1 MFWIKVKQMIE
12 PFLSAVPILRMLESA
27 GFEAYF
33 VGGSVRDYILQ
44 KAIHDVDIATS
55 ATPQE
60 VKKIFDKTVD
70 IGIDHGTILVLYG
83 NASYE
88 ITTFR
93 TEEEY
98 VDFRRPSSV
107 SFVRSLQEDLMRR
120 DFTMNAI
127 AMDSVGKIIDPF
139 NGRGAISE
147 RRIETVGKAMER
159 FQEDALRIMRAVRF
173 ISQLSFQIERKTVT
187 ALSKMAHLLEKIAV
201 ERKRAEFEKL
211 LIGKDRRKA
220 ILLMIETNIFAYL
233 PGLRNEKESLDKLL
247 TYECEKLNLNEM
259 WSLFIY
265 SLGLKGKSVEDFLR
279 DWKLPLKQIK
289 EIQNISRFLHIRLEN
304 EWHIHDL
311 YLAGKNTLISVEMLY
326 QTIKCCHGSESFN
339 KYVALYQ
346 LLPMK
351 DRSEMD
357 VTGRDLM
364 DWFLRKGGPWVK
376 EMLLKIEIG
385 ILEGEVEN
393 KKMDIREWLMK
404 CNQV

>member
-93 TEEEY
+93 TEEKY

-127 AMDSVGKIIDPF
+127 AMDSMGKIIDPF

-147 RRIETVGKAMER
+147 RRIETVGKAIER

-173 ISQLSFQIERKTVT
+173 ISQLSFQIERKTLT

-201 ERKRAEFEKL
+201 ERKSAEFEKL

-233 PGLRNEKESLDKLL
+233 PSLRNEKESLDKLL

-265 SLGLKGKSVEDFLR
+265 SLGIKGKSVEDFLR

-289 EIQNISRFLHIRLEN
+289 EIQHILRFLNTRLEN
-304 EWHIHDL
+304 EWHKHDL
-311 YLAGKNTLISVEMLY
+311 YLAGENTLISVEKLY
-326 QTIKCCHGSESFN
+326 QTIKRCYGSETLN
-339 KYVALYQ
+339 KYMALYQ

-364 DWFLRKGGPWVK
+364 DWYLRKGGPWVK

-385 ILEGEVEN
+385 ILEGKVEN

>member
-1 MFWIKVKQMIE
+1 MIE
-12 PFLSAVPILRMLESA
+12 PFLSAVSVLRMLESA

-33 VGGSVRDYILQ
+33 VGGSVRDYILH

-70 IGIDHGTILVLYG
+70 IGIDHGTILVLHK

-107 SFVRSLQEDLMRR
+107 SFVRSLKDDLMRR

-127 AMDSVGKIIDPF
+127 AMDSNGKIIDPF

-147 RRIETVGKAMER
+147 RRIETVGKAIER

-173 ISQLSFQIERKTVT
+173 KSQLSFQIERKTLT
-187 ALSKMAHLLEKIAV
+187 ALSEMAHLLEKIAL
-201 ERKRAEFEKL
+201 ERKCAEFEKL
-211 LIGKDRRKA
+211 LLGKDRRKA
-220 ILLMIETNIFAYL
+220 ILLMIETNIFTYL
-233 PGLRNEKESLDKLL
+233 PGLKSEKESLKKLL

-259 WSLFIY
+259 WTLFVY
-265 SLGLKGKSVEDFLR
+265 SIGLMGKSVEDFLR
-279 DWKLPLKQIK
+279 GWKLPLKQIK
-289 EIQNISRFLHIRLEN
+289 EIQHMLHFLNIRLEN
-304 EWHIHDL
+304 KWNKHNL
-311 YLAGKNTLISVEMLY
+311 YLAGKNTLISVEKLY
-326 QTIKCCHGSESFN
+326 QTIKHCHGSESLN
-339 KYVALYQ
+339 KYVAIYQ

-351 DRSEMD
+351 DRSEMA
-357 VTGRDLM
+357 VTGGDLM
-364 DWFLRKGGPWVK
+364 DWFERKGGPWVK

-393 KKMDIREWLMK
+393 KKIDIREWLMK